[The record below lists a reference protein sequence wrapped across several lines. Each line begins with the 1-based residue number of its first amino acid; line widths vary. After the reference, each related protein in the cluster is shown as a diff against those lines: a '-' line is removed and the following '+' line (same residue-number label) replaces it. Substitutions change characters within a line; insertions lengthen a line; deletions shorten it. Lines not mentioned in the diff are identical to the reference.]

1 MQFLKTKEVANIF
14 GCTQRNVAL
23 MVKAG
28 KLEPVNNHKDFF
40 LFDANEIELFNSK
53 KKLINER

>member
-28 KLEPVNNHKDFF
+28 KLKPVNKHKDFF